1 MAVVVLLV
9 RVVVEDLL
17 VDVAELTL
25 PLLVIVL
32 LVNYATS
39 MVIQCLNAGITLMRI
54 SFQLNLMVLL
64 SLLIEILQ
72 ILHLK
77 ELLHVPAIT
86 KNLLPV
92 SKFGA
97 DNDVFFEF
105 HALDCYV
112 KSQVDKQV
120 ILKGS
125 LGADGLYSFHHQPLL
140 KDPMCLTSFALSLL
154 AQSATNKSPSA
165 ATSDIESVHSSMSLP
180 LSKNKDVA
188 SFTNSSS

>member
-125 LGADGLYSFHHQPLL
+125 LGADGLYSFHH
-140 KDPMCLTSFALSLL
+140 
-154 AQSATNKSPSA
+154 
-165 ATSDIESVHSSMSLP
+165 
-180 LSKNKDVA
+180 
-188 SFTNSSS
+188 